1 MEASLIVTFAISCL
15 AFTGIWLINV
25 MTEDA
30 GVIDYCWG
38 PGFSVIALAHAGF
51 HGVAGPLHWVLLG
64 AVLVWSIRL
73 AAHLIRRHH
82 GSAREDGRY
91 RAMRDAG
98 GPSWWWASLFKVFLL
113 QASLLWLIAAPLHVA
128 FIPSEA
134 APVSVALFCAGMAL
148 FMAGFAV
155 EWIADTQ
162 LSTGKRVAGQGAPET
177 VMITDGL
184 WAVSR
189 HPNYLGEIVL
199 WWGLGIGAYA
209 LSGNPVALAGPALL
223 TLVVRGVSLPLTEQ
237 HMLRTRPSYAAYVQS
252 VPALIGL
259 PGRSRRTSATG
270 HKQPAE

>member
-38 PGFSVIALAHAGF
+38 PGFSVIALAHVWF
-51 HGVAGPLHWVLLG
+51 HGIAGPLHWVLLG
-64 AVLVWSIRL
+64 AVLAWSIRL

-128 FIPSEA
+128 FIA
-134 APVSVALFCAGMAL
+134 GAGAPVSAALFWAGMAL
-148 FMAGFAV
+148 FAAGLAV
-155 EWIADTQ
+155 EWIADIQLLRGRRAADTQ
-162 LSTGKRVAGQGAPET
+162 APET
-177 VMITDGL
+177 AMVTDGL
-184 WAVSR
+184 WAISR

-209 LSGNPVALAGPALL
+209 LSGSPVALAGPALL
-223 TLVVRGVSLPLTEQ
+223 TLAIRGVSLPLTEQ
-237 HMLRTRPSYAAYVQS
+237 HMLRTRPSYAAYVRS
-252 VPALIGL
+252 VPALIGM
-259 PGRSRRTSATG
+259 PRRSGTG